1 MTQIVCR
8 ESTILTSVENP
19 QPPNT
24 GEQHLDGEHSGLVMP
39 FKLRSPARLLR
50 FIHTATIF
58 GKLNDVTLQ

>member
-1 MTQIVCR
+1 M
-8 ESTILTSVENP
+8 TSVENP

-39 FKLRSPARLLR
+39 FKLRSPAGLLR